1 MIRRLKIPSKLF
13 VLHYGIILIF
23 TLLILLKHQAGPD
36 DFSFLEGLR
45 ALVMLEVLY
54 LIFLL
59 LSNVGGFFLFRNN
72 HHDLFSGLIF
82 GFFIISSFVMLVR
95 ETIHVGLE
103 EPLILGYCLWL
114 LPRAYLHGLPS
125 NADKNI
131 NLIVLLIINGIFALS
146 LNAIYQSSDL
156 YGVFYLV
163 IYAIGI
169 YAIYFKDY
177 SIVKEVEVMNQRSQ
191 RKEALQMASSGK
203 GSKQR
208 RKRSKKAPEKI
219 LAVVAPKNTKRQN
232 VLIIVSDLSGIMLNL
247 ILIGFLGYWWCYPEK
262 TDIENIE
269 FFTVLMSMEFFMVHS
284 GVLMAIFSPFTAML
298 FILPLYGFMVILMF
312 GDSLYGSEILWAYL
326 FVVANRI
333 LTSFNQRYD
342 VENRVMAGSS
352 SAFAALWFLASMA
365 IVAMLPESFIPDLG
379 LSPEKLVQMSY
390 EEGVAGVFSKSPK
403 LAFMFGMI
411 YFVGF
416 VLWDLLL
423 IFSASTTRSK
433 KVS

>member
-1 MIRRLKIPSKLF
+1 M
-13 VLHYGIILIF
+13 
-23 TLLILLKHQAGPD
+23 LL
-36 DFSFLEGLR
+36 
-45 ALVMLEVLY
+45 
-54 LIFLL
+54 
-59 LSNVGGFFLFRNN
+59 
-72 HHDLFSGLIF
+72 
-82 GFFIISSFVMLVR
+82 R
-95 ETIHVGLE
+95 EIIHVGLD
-103 EPLILGYCLWL
+103 EPLVLGYCLWL

-125 NADKNI
+125 NADKNS

-169 YAIYFKDY
+169 YAIYFKNY
-177 SIVKEVEVMNQRSQ
+177 SIVKEVEKVNQRSQ
-191 RKEALQMASSGK
+191 RKAALQMASSGK

-219 LAVVAPKNTKRQN
+219 PTVLAPKNTKRQN
-232 VLIIVSDLSGIMLNL
+232 VLIIVSDSSGIMLNL

-269 FFTVLMSMEFFMVHS
+269 FFTVLMSMEFFMAHS

-312 GDSLYGSEILWAYL
+312 GDSLYGSEILWIYL
-326 FVVANRI
+326 LVVANRI

-342 VENRVMAGSS
+342 VENRMMAGSS

-365 IVAMLPESFIPDLG
+365 IVAMLPESFIPDFG
-379 LSPEKLVQMSY
+379 LSSEKLVQMNY
-390 EEGVAGVFSKSPK
+390 EEGVSGIFSKSPK

-423 IFSASTTRSK
+423 IFYASKTRSK

>member
-1 MIRRLKIPSKLF
+1 MRDIKIPKMLF
-13 VLHYGIILIF
+13 TMHYGVILMLAF
-23 TLLILLKHQAGPD
+23 LILLKSIAGVD
-36 DFSFLEGLR
+36 DFPFLEGLN

-59 LSNVGGFFLFRNN
+59 LSNVGGFFLFQNN
-72 HHDLFSGLIF
+72 HRDLFSGLIF
-82 GFFIISSFVMLVR
+82 GFFIISSFVMLLR
-95 ETIHVGLE
+95 EIIHVGLD
-103 EPLILGYCLWL
+103 EPLVLGYCLWL

-125 NADKNI
+125 NADKNS

-169 YAIYFKDY
+169 YAIYFKNY
-177 SIVKEVEVMNQRSQ
+177 SIVKEVEKVNQRSQ
-191 RKEALQMASSGK
+191 RKAALQMASSGK

-208 RKRSKKAPEKI
+208 RKRSKKVPEKI
-219 LAVVAPKNTKRQN
+219 PTVLAPKNTKRQN
-232 VLIIVSDLSGIMLNL
+232 VLIIVSDSSGIMLNL

-269 FFTVLMSMEFFMVHS
+269 FFTVLMSMEFFMAHS

-312 GDSLYGSEILWAYL
+312 GDSLYGSEILWIYL
-326 FVVANRI
+326 LVVANRI

-342 VENRVMAGSS
+342 VENRMMAGSS

-365 IVAMLPESFIPDLG
+365 IVAMLPESFIPDFG
-379 LSPEKLVQMSY
+379 LSSEKLVQMNY
-390 EEGVAGVFSKSPK
+390 EEGVSGIFSKSPK

-411 YFVGF
+411 YFAGF

-423 IFSASTTRSK
+423 IFYASKTRSK

>member
-1 MIRRLKIPSKLF
+1 MRDIKIPKMLF
-13 VLHYGIILIF
+13 TMHYGVILMLA
-23 TLLILLKHQAGPD
+23 LLILLKSIAGVD
-36 DFSFLEGLR
+36 DFPFLEGLN

-59 LSNVGGFFLFRNN
+59 LSNVGGFFLFQNN
-72 HHDLFSGLIF
+72 HRDLFSGLIF
-82 GFFIISSFVMLVR
+82 GFFIISSFVMLLR
-95 ETIHVGLE
+95 EIIHVGLD
-103 EPLILGYCLWL
+103 EPLVLGYCLWL

-125 NADKNI
+125 NADKNS
-131 NLIVLLIINGIFALS
+131 NLIMLLIVNGIFALS

-169 YAIYFKDY
+169 YAIYFKNY
-177 SIVKEVEVMNQRSQ
+177 SIVKEVEEINQRSQ
-191 RKEALQMASSGK
+191 RQAALQMASSGK

-208 RKRSKKAPEKI
+208 RKRSKKVPEKI
-219 LAVVAPKNTKRQN
+219 PTVLAPKNTKRQN
-232 VLIIVSDLSGIMLNL
+232 VLIIVSDSSGIMLNL

-269 FFTVLMSMEFFMVHS
+269 FFTVLMSMEFFMAHS

-312 GDSLYGSEILWAYL
+312 GDSLYGSEILWIYL
-326 FVVANRI
+326 LVVANRI

-365 IVAMLPESFIPDLG
+365 IVAMLPESFIPDFG
-379 LSPEKLVQMSY
+379 LSSEKLVQMNY
-390 EEGVAGVFSKSPK
+390 EEGVSGIFSKSPK

-423 IFSASTTRSK
+423 IFYASKTRSE